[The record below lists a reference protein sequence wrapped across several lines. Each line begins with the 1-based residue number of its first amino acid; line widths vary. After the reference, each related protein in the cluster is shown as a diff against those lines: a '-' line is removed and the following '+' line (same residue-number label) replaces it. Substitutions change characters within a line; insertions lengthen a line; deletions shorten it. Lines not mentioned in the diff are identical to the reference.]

1 MWGWLDMSSDK
12 SQPMQPVQPVQPVE
26 QVNDDLVTKILDDL
40 YSPEVL
46 KAINEK
52 DEEEKEE
59 KEEKEEEEKEEEEE
73 EKDEEGEAEWEQD
86 LDKKWNKE
94 WNKERNRIYNCL
106 CGKKVKIVMN
116 RNHLI
121 ILTVAYFMNI
131 YFFMFHSKCLK

>member
-12 SQPMQPVQPVQPVE
+12 SQAVEPVKSVQPVE

-46 KAINEK
+46 KAINENEK
-52 DEEEKEE
+52 EKKEDEE
-59 KEEKEEEEKEEEEE
+59 
-73 EKDEEGEAEWEQD
+73 DEEDEDEGDEGDEAEWEQD

-94 WNKERNRIYNCL
+94 WNSRCNCL
-106 CGKKVKIVMN
+106 CGKKVTIVMN

-121 ILTVAYFMNI
+121 ILVVAYFANI
-131 YFFMFHSKCLK
+131 MALMFRSKCSK